1 MISVIIPVYNEERNI
16 APLFERLYPILK
28 GVESGAV
35 KKNGGYE
42 VLFIDDGSRDG
53 TAREIE
59 KLRRKDKNVKLL
71 CFSRNFGKSA
81 AMQAGF
87 DEAKGEILILMDG
100 DLQDIPEEIPK
111 FLAAIKNA
119 DVVVGWRYYREDR
132 TTKRLASRIFN
143 SLSGFITGLRIHDA
157 NCGFKALRKEV
168 AKNLELYGEMH
179 RYLPALAYVKG
190 YKVSEIKIRHAPRL
204 YGRSKYGLSRMWKGF
219 FDLLTVKFLS
229 SFAKRPFHFFG
240 GFGILSF
247 LLGFIIGAWLFAI
260 WLLTGTI
267 GGHTPAAILSML
279 LLILG
284 LQLISLGLIG
294 EMIAATKA
302 RDRVYEIKRRV

>member
-1 MISVIIPVYNEERNI
+1 MISVIIPVYNEARNI
-16 APLFERLYPILK
+16 APLFERLFPVLRNVGEK
-28 GVESGAV
+28 
-35 KKNGGYE
+35 YE
-42 VLFIDDGSRDG
+42 ILFIDDGSRDG
-53 TAREIE
+53 TAQEIE
-59 KLRRKDKNVKLL
+59 KLHKRDRNVRLL

-87 DEAKGEILILMDG
+87 DDARGEIFITMDG

-111 FLAAIKNA
+111 FLAALRHA
-119 DVVVGWRYYREDR
+119 DMVVGWRYYREDR
-132 TTKRLASRIFN
+132 ATKRLASLIFN
-143 SLSGFITGLRIHDA
+143 SLSGFITGLGIHDA
-157 NCGFKALRKEV
+157 NCGFKALRREV

-179 RYLPALAYVKG
+179 RYLPALAYIKG

-219 FDLLTVKFLS
+219 FDLLTVKFLA

-247 LLGFIIGAWLFAI
+247 LLGFIVGAWLFAI

-284 LQLISLGLIG
+284 VQLISLGLLG
-294 EMIAATKA
+294 EMIAATRA
-302 RDRVYEIKRRV
+302 GERAYEVKRRV

>member
-35 KKNGGYE
+35 KKDGGYE

-267 GGHTPAAILSML
+267 VGHTPAAILSML

>member
-16 APLFERLYPILK
+16 APLFERLSPILRS
-28 GVESGAV
+28 VEKV
-35 KKNGGYE
+35 ERGYE
-42 VLFIDDGSRDG
+42 VIFIDDGSRDG
-53 TAREIE
+53 TAQEIE
-59 KLRRKDKNVKLL
+59 KLRKKDRNVGLL
-71 CFSRNFGKSA
+71 SFKRNYGKSA

-87 DEAKGEILILMDG
+87 DEARGETLITMDG

-111 FLAAIKNA
+111 FLAALKDKDA
-119 DVVVGWRYYREDR
+119 DMVVGWRYYREDKA
-132 TTKRLASRIFN
+132 TKRLASRIFN

-168 AKNLELYGEMH
+168 AKNLEVYGEMH
-179 RYLPALAYVKG
+179 RYLPALAYIKG

-219 FDLLTVKFLS
+219 FDLLTVKFLA

-247 LLGFIIGAWLFAI
+247 LIGFIIGVWLFTI

-267 GGHTPAAILSML
+267 GGHNPAAIQSML

-284 LQLISLGLIG
+284 VQLISLGLIG
-294 EMIAATKA
+294 EMIAASRA
-302 RDRVYEIKRRV
+302 REKPYEIKRKL